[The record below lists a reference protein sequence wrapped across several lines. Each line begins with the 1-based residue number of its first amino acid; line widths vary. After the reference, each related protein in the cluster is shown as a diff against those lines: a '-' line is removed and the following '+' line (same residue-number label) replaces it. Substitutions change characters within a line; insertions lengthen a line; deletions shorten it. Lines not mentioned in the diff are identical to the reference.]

1 MTIRRSSPCRRSPGT
16 PTGSP
21 TPWRRWSPP
30 TGPARRSTVRSSQ
43 SRREHSMA
51 VKGPSEVDPKHM
63 MRGINNVG
71 AGWHPLVRELEAK
84 LLEMDQS
91 YILDQIKEK
100 FGGLRYYAT
109 NSTTKVDYAAFHA
122 LIHAAEGDSF

>member
-1 MTIRRSSPCRRSPGT
+1 
-16 PTGSP
+16 
-21 TPWRRWSPP
+21 
-30 TGPARRSTVRSSQ
+30 
-43 SRREHSMA
+43 MA

-122 LIHAAEGDSF
+122 LIHAAEGDSFQICEVCGKQGSLKSVFGWYKTLCEDDFDKVIRDRQKEMTEHDHGGQG